1 MNLNII
7 KINIPV
13 LKQNKNLNPLKKTI
27 TGSYLVIRN
36 KLFLTS

>member
-27 TGSYLVIRN
+27 TGSLI
-36 KLFLTS
+36 FSD